1 MGNKPSRDDNSSVG
15 STPISLISSAD
26 GNFALGGTWK
36 CNALL
41 AVLETL
47 FRVPCLCECI
57 LGAQIDQKCRST
69 EQKAIYELQLLFDV
83 RANASKGT
91 LVAADQFLVTL
102 LETQSTA
109 NSQLSHQ
116 KIFDQNDPSDLYNA
130 ISQLIVSSLPE
141 LRGIFYDRNDNK
153 LSNKKERDVQIKS
166 IKSNGISINLV
177 PDVETLLENEIE
189 TEKLPRPKILETT
202 PIFVVNTK
210 YFDEYP
216 KKVKFPLSCYSLS
229 FPTSLNLGKLTPSTA
244 EMERSDL
251 IYHLH
256 GVVAEVQGSEGT
268 RTIKSFSRTSP
279 DLNAWCESAI
289 KPRPTNLLEIQDLGI
304 GEDSC
309 VRVLIYIQSDLSLMT
324 SSHLPIAGT
333 KIFKEASTNPKLN
346 SSNGIPIFQQ
356 ITGLSGSLSP
366 SHSLVNPNL
375 NRGGMMNKGS
385 TLKTISQGF
394 CTPLGTG
401 VGFGPGADE
410 GGQPMEEEV
419 EDDDEDDDDDE
430 EDDDDYEYE
439 SDGDEEDY
447 DSDSYESPEYE
458 DETPAECQC
467 PTCRRERDQKLR
479 DLARLKSEK
488 ELLEQ
493 VKREKLKR
501 LMTPKT
507 PGTRTQHVH
516 FLLNKSYV
524 FIIFKNVIASIRY

>member
-1 MGNKPSRDDNSSVG
+1 MGNKPSRDDNSSVS

-26 GNFALGGTWK
+26 GNFGLGGTWK

-57 LGAQIDQKCRST
+57 LGAQIDQKCKSS
-69 EQKAIYELQLLFDV
+69 EQKAIYELQLLFDA
-83 RANASKGT
+83 RANASKGS
-91 LVAADQFLVTL
+91 LVAADQFLFTL
-102 LETQSTA
+102 LETQPTS
-109 NSQLSHQ
+109 NRE
-116 KIFDQNDPSDLYNA
+116 IFDQNDPSDLYNA

-153 LSNKKERDVQIKS
+153 LSNRKEKDVQIKS
-166 IKSNGISINLV
+166 MKSNGISINLI
-177 PDVETLLENEIE
+177 PDYETELENEIE
-189 TEKLPRPKILETT
+189 SERLPRPKILETT

-210 YFDEYP
+210 YLDDGGRQ
-216 KKVKFPLSCYSLS
+216 KSKFPLSCYSLS

-256 GVVAEVQGSEGT
+256 GVIAEVQGTDGS
-268 RTIKSFSRTSP
+268 RTIKSFSRSSP
-279 DLNAWCESAI
+279 DLNAWCESAN
-289 KPRPTNLLEIQDLGI
+289 KPRPTNLLEIQDLGV
-304 GEDSC
+304 GLYSC

-346 SSNGIPIFQQ
+346 SANGIPIFQQ

-366 SHSLVNPNL
+366 SHSTVNSNI
-375 NRGGMMNKGS
+375 NRGGMMKGS

-394 CTPLGTG
+394 CTPLG
-401 VGFGPGADE
+401 VGAGPGADE
-410 GGQPMEEEV
+410 GGQPMEEEL

-493 VKREKLKR
+493 VKREKLRR

-507 PGTRTQHVH
+507 PGNNGYFAYR
-516 FLLNKSYV
+516 
-524 FIIFKNVIASIRY
+524 